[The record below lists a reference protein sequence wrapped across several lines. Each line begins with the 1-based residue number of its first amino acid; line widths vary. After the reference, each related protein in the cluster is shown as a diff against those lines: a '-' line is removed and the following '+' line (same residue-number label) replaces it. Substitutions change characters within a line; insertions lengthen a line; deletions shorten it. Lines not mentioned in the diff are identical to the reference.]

1 MQLKYPNK
9 MFSLNRQLLPAFS
22 SKVQSQL
29 WGNRRNFFILTKDIH
44 AANNKILTSKSS
56 NCSITSSSKVF
67 PVRKKHICCKCHLKI
82 TIRGGGQ
89 KKNVELTYLLQPVT
103 LQKFIRQRVKR
114 RKRKKKLA
122 LFPKRITK
130 LSLALK
136 DAPRYMNIQ
145 QYLIET
151 IPKCYPKKICSTCC
165 TDLL

>member
-1 MQLKYPNK
+1 
-9 MFSLNRQLLPAFS
+9 MFSLNRQMFPAFS

-29 WGNRRNFFILTKDIH
+29 WGKKRNFFILTKDIH

-82 TIRGGGQ
+82 SMARGQ
-89 KKNVELTYLLQPVT
+89 KKHVKITYLLQPVT

-114 RKRKKKLA
+114 RKRKKNLA

-130 LSLALK
+130 LSLSLK
-136 DAPRYMNIQ
+136 DAPRCRNIQ

-151 IPKCYPKKICSTCC
+151 IPKCYPKKICNTCC